1 MASSS
6 FRSWLAAS
14 PGGEKAVGE
23 VAVRVVNRVDLCLGE
38 AGEGNEVVLG
48 HPGLL
53 EQLVD
58 RRQAADR

>member
-1 MASSS
+1 M
-6 FRSWLAAS
+6 
-14 PGGEKAVGE
+14 GE